1 MRGGE
6 SGGETERERR
16 GARGVVGIVG
26 EGARAAGGSAPC
38 VLRDERFA
46 ECSRASV
53 RCAMVGG
60 IADVLFVDDAI
71 SAIRMQIV
79 IRENAGALQA
89 NARDWNELSERSC
102 GLLDWPVR

>member
-1 MRGGE
+1 
-6 SGGETERERR
+6 
-16 GARGVVGIVG
+16 
-26 EGARAAGGSAPC
+26 
-38 VLRDERFA
+38 
-46 ECSRASV
+46 
-53 RCAMVGG
+53 MVGG
-60 IADVLFVDDAI
+60 SADVLFVDDAI